1 MSSYKYFNEKFKLQY
16 LEENKH
22 RNLNIGNNIALL
34 FDRIAPIEESLGK
47 DLYDFSVAE
56 ILGYYKYYNTSS
68 LESLM
73 VINGQYKLYT
83 AYALKRG
90 LVKDNQNH
98 YAEITLEVLMTCVHK
113 GLAEAKVISRKDLLE
128 LLRSSDVQNVSDKV
142 ICLAVFEGI
151 GGKNMTELT
160 HLEPGDINR
169 NARMVYL
176 YGGRKLKISEELMN
190 WMLESAEEYNY
201 YNEFTKGTNNNTHY
215 LESDTRVIK
224 RLSNSTSDSD
234 VQRHKTLNRRLDKLI
249 SATQCNA
256 LGIGALK
263 ESGRLEMIQNLMEEK
278 GKTLDE
284 ALKDKDML
292 YRYGK
297 IASLKRYR
305 LKYGLD

>member
-1 MSSYKYFNEKFKLQY
+1 MDYKYFNEKFKLQY
-16 LEENKH
+16 IKENTYK
-22 RNLNIGNNIALL
+22 NIHSKSNIALL

-73 VINGQYKLYT
+73 VINGQYTLYT
-83 AYALKRG
+83 AYALKSG

-98 YAEITLEVLMTCVHK
+98 YAEITLEALMSCVHK
-113 GLAEAKVISRKDLLE
+113 GLAEAKVISRADLLE
-128 LLRSSDVQNVSDKV
+128 LLKSSDVQNVSDKV
-142 ICLAVFEGI
+142 VCLAIFEGI

-160 HLEPGDINR
+160 HLEPGDIDKNTR
-169 NARMVYL
+169 TVYL
-176 YGGRKLKISEELMN
+176 YGGRELKISEQLMD

-201 YNEFTKGTNNNTHY
+201 YNEYTKGLNNNTHY

-234 VQRHKTLNRRLDKLI
+234 IQRHKTLNRRLDRLI

-263 ESGRLEMIQNLMEEK
+263 ESGRLEMIQNLMEKEK
-278 GKTLDE
+278 RWMKH
-284 ALKDKDML
+284 
-292 YRYGK
+292 
-297 IASLKRYR
+297 
-305 LKYGLD
+305 

>member
-1 MSSYKYFNEKFKLQY
+1 MGYTYFNEEFKLQY
-16 LEENKH
+16 LEENKY
-22 RNLNIGNNIALL
+22 RNLHTGNNIALL
-34 FDRIAPIEESLGK
+34 FDRIAPIEKSLGK

-98 YAEITLEVLMTCVHK
+98 YAEINLEALMTCVHK
-113 GLAEAKVISRKDLLE
+113 GLAEAKIISYKDLMN
-128 LLRSSDVQNVSDKV
+128 LLNSSDVQNISDKV

-160 HLEPGDINR
+160 HLEPTDIDR
-169 NARMVYL
+169 NSRIVHL
-176 YGGRKLKISEELMN
+176 YGGRKLKVSNILME

-234 VQRHKTLNRRLDKLI
+234 VQRHKTINRRLDRLI

-263 ESGRLEMIQNLMEEK
+263 ESGRLDMIQYLVKKK
-278 GKTLDE
+278 GKTIDE

-292 YRYGK
+292 YRYGN

>member
-1 MSSYKYFNEKFKLQY
+1 MAYKYFNEEFKKQY
-16 LEENKH
+16 LEDNKY
-22 RNLNIGNNIALL
+22 RNLHTGNNIALL

-83 AYALKRG
+83 AYAKKRG

-98 YAEITLEVLMTCVHK
+98 YEEITLEALMTCVHK
-113 GLAEAKVISRKDLLE
+113 GLAEAKVISRKDLLD
-128 LLRSSDVQNVSDKV
+128 LLRSSDVQNVSDRV
-142 ICLAVFEGI
+142 ICLGIFEGI
-151 GGKNMTELT
+151 TGKNMTELT
-160 HLEPGDINR
+160 HLEPGDINT
-169 NARMVYL
+169 NTKTVSL
-176 YGGRKLKISEELMN
+176 YGGRKLKISDELIS
-190 WMLESAEEYNY
+190 WALESAEEYNY
-201 YNEFTKGTNNNTHY
+201 YNDFTENTNKNTHY
-215 LESDTRVIK
+215 LESDTRIIK

-234 VQRHKTLNRRLDKLI
+234 TQRHKTINRRLDRLI

-256 LGIGALK
+256 LGIGALR
-263 ESGRLEMIQNLMEEK
+263 ESGRLEMIHDLMEK
-278 GKTLDE
+278 DGKTLDE

-292 YRYGK
+292 YRYGR
-297 IASLKRYR
+297 ITSLKRYR